1 MSETTT
7 TPDTELIDFRAEA
20 EPAVLGYVARDFYG
34 PVTVAHCQV
43 PAHAGV
49 TLGAAQTT
57 MVILMSGPVSGAWRP
72 ITSQRLLSGLLNP
85 GDVMLF
91 PANQL
96 VWQRWDDDVEIFVV
110 ALEESLLSSAAQQV
124 FEDKVA
130 LELAP
135 QTALKDPILTT
146 LGGLLQLETIAESSG
161 GRLYVESLGNA
172 VASHLVQHYGAAV
185 PRAGRP
191 SERLSPAQLRRV
203 IEHINRNLSGELSL
217 AELAAVANISP
228 YHFAHGFK
236 QTVGI
241 PPHRYVVERRI
252 EQAKQLL
259 LDDGQ
264 PIADI
269 ALEAGFSSQSH
280 MTTVFRRVLGVTPK
294 VYRDSHGRIDA
305 GRTES
310 SLVTGPR

>member
-1 MSETTT
+1 MSEPSAPETA
-7 TPDTELIDFRAEA
+7 LVDFRAEA
-20 EPAVLGYVARDFYG
+20 EPGLLRFVARDFYG
-34 PVTVAHCQV
+34 PVTVAHCEV
-43 PAHAGV
+43 PAHGGV
-49 TLGAAQTT
+49 TLGSVQTT
-57 MVILMSGPVSGAWRP
+57 MVILMSGPVTGAWRP
-72 ITSQRLLSGLLNP
+72 ITSQRLLSGNLNP
-85 GDVMLF
+85 GEVMLF

-96 VWQRWDDDVEIFVV
+96 VWQRWEDDAEVFVV
-110 ALEESLLSSAAQQV
+110 ALEEVMLNTAVQQL
-124 FEDKVA
+124 FEDNVV

-135 QTALKDPILTT
+135 QTAVRDPILTT

-161 GRLYVESLGNA
+161 GRLYVESLGSA
-172 VASHLVQHYGAAV
+172 LASHLVQHYGNTA
-185 PRAGRP
+185 PRGGRA
-191 SERLSPAQLRRV
+191 SERLSPVQLRRV
-203 IEHINRNLSGELSL
+203 IEHINQNLHGELSL

-259 LDDGQ
+259 LETAQ

-294 VYRDSHGRIDA
+294 VYRDSHGRID
-305 GRTES
+305 R
-310 SLVTGPR
+310 SLLETGPITGLR